1 MKLGFVSAILDGW
14 SFEEMIDTARDLG
27 FSCVEAAC
35 WPSGKAE
42 RRYAGVSHIDV
53 DGLTDEKAAYIL
65 GYCKE
70 RGVELSSLAFYPNT
84 MDEDLEKRAA
94 NIAHLKKVILASEK
108 LGVGMVTTFVG
119 RATHKTVE
127 ENLELFREIWPPIV
141 AFAEEHHVK
150 VAIENC
156 PMWFDATNWPG
167 GQNLFTTP
175 DIWRRC
181 FEILPSPNF
190 GINYDPSHFIWQQMD
205 YIRPLYEFKDRIFHV
220 HYKDIKLYPEKLAR
234 VGVMAYPLQYMEPKL
249 PGLGDVNWAKYVSAL
264 TDIGYSGYT
273 CIEVEDRAFEGS
285 RERILD
291 SLRLSAFG
299 GPPSERKDI
308 MGRIIAVNSNCYH
321 GYSIEQAIDG
331 IAAAGFRYIELTAT
345 KGWTEHV
352 FPDQSFERLWQVK
365 ERLAEKGLT
374 PFSMSGHCN
383 LMDTARIHDFISNI
397 RLAAFF
403 GCGYIV
409 SSIGEAHLSDQA
421 VASNEVVAEHIRAL
435 VPELEKYGLTL
446 VLETHGDHGSGK
458 ILKEI
463 VDRVGSPRV
472 GINYDTANALF
483 YGNVDLG
490 ADLDASMDAIRYM
503 HLKDKGGERTVWDF
517 PALGKGWLDFPLVF
531 DKLAKAGNDCPFSIE
546 IEFTQAGAKDLA
558 EINQAVK
565 DSAGYLTAHGF
576 VL

>member
-1 MKLGFVSAILDGW
+1 
-14 SFEEMIDTARDLG
+14 
-27 FSCVEAAC
+27 
-35 WPSGKAE
+35 
-42 RRYAGVSHIDV
+42 
-53 DGLTDEKAAYIL
+53 
-65 GYCKE
+65 
-70 RGVELSSLAFYPNT
+70 
-84 MDEDLEKRAA
+84 
-94 NIAHLKKVILASEK
+94 
-108 LGVGMVTTFVG
+108 
-119 RATHKTVE
+119 
-127 ENLELFREIWPPIV
+127 
-141 AFAEEHHVK
+141 
-150 VAIENC
+150 
-156 PMWFDATNWPG
+156 
-167 GQNLFTTP
+167 
-175 DIWRRC
+175 
-181 FEILPSPNF
+181 
-190 GINYDPSHFIWQQMD
+190 
-205 YIRPLYEFKDRIFHV
+205 
-220 HYKDIKLYPEKLAR
+220 
-234 VGVMAYPLQYMEPKL
+234 
-249 PGLGDVNWAKYVSAL
+249 
-264 TDIGYSGYT
+264 
-273 CIEVEDRAFEGS
+273 
-285 RERILD
+285 
-291 SLRLSAFG
+291 
-299 GPPSERKDI
+299 

-352 FPDQSFERLWQVK
+352 FPDQSFERLWQ
-365 ERLAEKGLT
+365 
-374 PFSMSGHCN
+374 
-383 LMDTARIHDFISNI
+383 DTARIHDFISNI